1 MQHVYGV
8 ITIDESRAPSRREAV
23 MKFRLKCN
31 STRANDSS
39 DFEREL
45 KIITVRSVSCFPH
58 IFLSFFFFTTKSA
71 RQLPIIRW

>member
-8 ITIDESRAPSRREAV
+8 ITIDESRASSRHEAA

-31 STRANDSS
+31 STRTNDLS

-45 KIITVRSVSCFPH
+45 KIITTRSVSCFPH
-58 IFLSFFFFTTKSA
+58 IFLSFFFTTKSA